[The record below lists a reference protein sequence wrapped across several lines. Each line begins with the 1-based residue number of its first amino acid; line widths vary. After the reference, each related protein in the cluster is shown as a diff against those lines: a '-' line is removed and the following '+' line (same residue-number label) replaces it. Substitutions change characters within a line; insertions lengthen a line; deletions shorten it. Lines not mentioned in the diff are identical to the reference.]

1 MTLSKLT
8 LRKHAGI
15 AFAAILLASARAGAH
30 HSFAAHYDAN
40 KMITKEGVVTE
51 FRFTNPHGILMLD
64 VTNEA
69 GEIEHWTVET
79 TAPVYL
85 RRFGWSADSIK
96 AGDHLTVV
104 GWASRDG
111 SHFMRI
117 STATRA
123 DGTVIGRGSQ
133 AAGDQ

>member
-1 MTLSKLT
+1 MTLRSCC
-8 LRKHAGI
+8 RV
-15 AFAAILLASARAGAH
+15 AFMAMMLASGAGNAH
-30 HSFAAHYDAN
+30 HSFAVHYDSN
-40 KMITKEGVVTE
+40 KMITKEGIATE
-51 FRFTNPHGILMLD
+51 FRFTNPHGIVMLD

-85 RRFGWSADSIK
+85 RRFGWSKDSIK
-96 AGDHLTVV
+96 PGDHLIVE

-117 STATRA
+117 RTARRT
-123 DGTVIGRGSQ
+123 DGTVIGRSAQ
-133 AAGDQ
+133 EAGDE